1 MRRARPDM
9 RLIYDLM
16 RKADYGKLRG
26 YTAEQ
31 VNFLKSQFSE
41 FYFEYDEKEGV
52 HIIVFPL
59 KFIRWFE
66 YDCWLIAAKIKESEF
81 EEAKRIYEDMKS
93 RYEAILDIMKIGESE
108 TCRCNDDD

>member
-59 KFIRWFE
+59 KFIRFE
-66 YDCWLIAAKIKESEF
+66 YDCWLIVAKIKEGKI

-93 RYEAILDIMKIGESE
+93 RYKAILNIMRSCE
-108 TCRCNDDD
+108 TRRCDDV